1 MTSGVIINS
10 KSFSQEYFCITNIIS
25 LILIFIFFNYYWLA
39 LCGMILYLQALTGMA
54 GLRVIEGKLI
64 KFYNRGSLWFN
75 DKSIQLDEIEK
86 IEIHYFDNVA
96 FYLCVIVDISLKS
109 SDKSIK
115 INLGT
120 IFSLAKLELLVIEFK
135 KLFGEKVIVY
145 N

>member
-39 LCGMILYLQALTGMA
+39 LCGMNLYLQALTGMA